1 MNYFIFDEL
10 NVTALDINGNKMN
23 SLYQSQKGISD
34 NKGISNY
41 IFVVGHLNEGKDK
54 MQDITT
60 NLANYL
66 KNDYKVDINYAII
79 FLLNLKNREMRIGT
93 GDMLKSYITNND
105 ANKMIS
111 NLIPYLNN

>member
-1 MNYFIFDEL
+1 MFLLLIILLLQMNLFLFSDSSDIWSKTLKSIKEGKTKAPKGMNYFIFDEL

-23 SLYQSQKGISD
+23 SLYQSQKVIFD

-66 KNDYKVDINYAII
+66 KND
-79 FLLNLKNREMRIGT
+79 
-93 GDMLKSYITNND
+93 
-105 ANKMIS
+105 
-111 NLIPYLNN
+111 